1 MRFEMRNDLPDFKA
15 LAVLGVISLAII
27 AYVIAGVVEGH
38 ADEPSTPVNQIME
51 CSDYVMPPA
60 ITAADRALAVT
71 ARMVDEARQSEPE
84 AAQAPDY
91 DETVYEYQN
100 YDSAAYSGSG
110 GTYYAEYNELYNDNG
125 PSRSMPGWYDGYL
138 ETYYNASAH
147 YLASEWTVDDEG
159 FYRDGDGRYVVGV
172 DINDVNPDT
181 GQQYQY
187 GDVVQTGRGEGVVYD
202 YGSGAHVHDF
212 ATTW

>member
-1 MRFEMRNDLPDFKA
+1 MRNDLPDFKA
-15 LAVLGVISLAII
+15 LAVLGVVAFALI

-51 CSDYVMPPA
+51 CSDYIMPPA

-71 ARMVDEARQSEPE
+71 ARLVDEARQSEPE
-84 AAQAPDY
+84 AEQAAEYTEDDY
-91 DETVYEYQN
+91 AYQE

-138 ETYYNASAH
+138 ETYYSSNTMYH
-147 YLASEWTVDDEG
+147 YRTDEWTVDDEG
-159 FYRDGDGRYVVGV
+159 FYRDDQGRYIVGV
-172 DINDVNPDT
+172 DIAEGIEIGTEVET
-181 GQQYQY
+181 GK
-187 GDVVQTGRGEGVVYD
+187 GTAVVMD

-212 ATTW
+212 YTNW

>member
-1 MRFEMRNDLPDFKA
+1 MKNNSFDLKA
-15 LAVLGVISLAII
+15 LAVIGVFALAMI

-38 ADEPSTPVNQIME
+38 ADEPGTPASQIME

-71 ARMVDEARQSEPE
+71 ARIADEAPQSEPE
-84 AAQAPDY
+84 AEQAPDY
-91 DETVYEYQN
+91 EYQETN
-100 YDSAAYSGSG
+100 YMASSSGA
-110 GTYYAEYNELYNDNG
+110 TYYAEYSELYNDNG

-159 FYRDGDGRYVVGV
+159 FYRDDAGRYVVGV
-172 DINDVNPDT
+172 DVNDVNPDT
-181 GQQYQY
+181 GEQYRY